1 MTDAPLFQ
9 TRWSV
14 ALVHAV
20 VDVRNGHLRLDVVDP
35 VVVDRV
41 GLGGPGK
48 TDDRGGH
55 SAGDDGGKSELLH
68 PGCLLLSL
76 FGLFSN
82 LIGRSNRLNTVL
94 RELIPLA
101 EIDRRLAGID
111 HVCASAASPR
121 RDDVVLQ
128 VVEHDLGANSR
139 DLPALRQ

>member
-1 MTDAPLFQ
+1 MVANPNFFILGALFF
-9 TRWSV
+9 T
-14 ALVHAV
+14 
-20 VDVRNGHLRLDVVDP
+20 
-35 VVVDRV
+35 
-41 GLGGPGK
+41 
-48 TDDRGGH
+48 
-55 SAGDDGGKSELLH
+55 
-68 PGCLLLSL
+68 L

-121 RDDVVLQ
+121 GDDVVLQ